1 MRDEFR
7 TDFDADRGGYGRV
20 ISQRLA
26 AQQLAMWQE
35 VQAGASMGAG
45 MLPGSSTIFFGQGQ
59 RLQQGLAD
67 QVEQQQQQQDPAGAE
82 EAGAVDDQQ
91 DEAAQVMSNP
101 RLRGRGMAEEEEE
114 DDFEQQVGV
123 MVRCSQVHWMQGK
136 YGSGHRRCKL
146 CCEATSVQ
154 TPHHIMYRSIT
165 CSLVCNLLNM
175 AERD

>member
-45 MLPGSSTIFFGQGQ
+45 VLPGSSTIFFGQGQ

-82 EAGAVDDQQ
+82 ESGAAVDDHQ
-91 DEAAQVMSNP
+91 DEAAHGMSNP

-114 DDFEQQVGV
+114 DDFEQQVGLLV
-123 MVRCSQVHWMQGK
+123 QCSGVHWMQRK
-136 YGSGHRRCKL
+136 YGSGRSRCKL
-146 CCEATSVQ
+146 CCEPTSVQ
-154 TPHHIMYRSIT
+154 RPH
-165 CSLVCNLLNM
+165 LVLYHNLFTTL
-175 AERD
+175 